1 MKSEAGKPPEIEA
14 FCNTCSRG
22 LADLKDNRS
31 RIAYASRILP
41 PFLAQKNV
49 FKRILQNIIEEVPYP
64 DIGKPTMFINE
75 LILHLDPAGHFS
87 LRMFLWRPGEYDPVH
102 DHNSWGVIGPVS
114 GRLEVIDYKRLDRG
128 SSGRQARI
136 VENARRMIAP
146 GEFYSVHPL
155 NRGIHQTGNPTDRTT
170 IQVSIYGKKQT
181 KRNFIN
187 TYEPETGSI
196 ARLYPPK
203 MQKRA
208 FAEAAFAELEKN
220 SILFS

>member
-1 MKSEAGKPPEIEA
+1 MNSAAGMPPEVEA
-14 FCNTCSRG
+14 FCNACSRG

-31 RIAYASRILP
+31 RIAFASRILP
-41 PFLAQKNV
+41 PLLARKDVFQK
-49 FKRILQNIIEEVPYP
+49 ILHNIIEGAPYP
-64 DIGKPTMFINE
+64 DIEKPTMFINE

-136 VENARRMIAP
+136 AEDTRRMIAP
-146 GEFYSVHPL
+146 GECYSVHPL
-155 NRGIHQTGNPTDRTT
+155 NRGIHQTGNPTDRAM

-196 ARLYPPK
+196 ARLYSPK
-203 MQKRA
+203 LQKRA
-208 FAEAAFAELEKN
+208 FAEAALAELRKN
-220 SILFS
+220 S